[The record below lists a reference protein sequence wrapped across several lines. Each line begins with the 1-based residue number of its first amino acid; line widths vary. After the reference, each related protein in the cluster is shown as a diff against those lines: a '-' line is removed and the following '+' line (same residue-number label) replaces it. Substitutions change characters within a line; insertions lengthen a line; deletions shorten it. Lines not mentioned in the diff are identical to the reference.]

1 MTYDVNRRQFVE
13 GVGYTALGLAVAAAL
28 PTVARAASGSP
39 DFDSG
44 LSRSP
49 IWCRV

>member
-28 PTVARAASGSP
+28 PPTVARAASP
-39 DFDSG
+39 AA
-44 LSRSP
+44 LTL
-49 IWCRV
+49 ILV